1 MNNRLKQLRSD
12 LKLTQD
18 DFAARIS
25 VTKSS
30 ISLMERGERNP
41 SPQTIQLIC
50 QQFHVRREWLVEGT
64 GPMYMETTD
73 DDVLIDQVLFGT
85 DEFVKAFVKG
95 VAKTPG
101 GWEALR
107 SIVEA
112 VHAELQKEK
121 DRL

>member
-1 MNNRLKQLRSD
+1 MNNRIKQLRSD

-18 DFAARIS
+18 EFAAKIS
-25 VTKSS
+25 ITKSS
-30 ISLMERGERNP
+30 VSLIERGERNP

-50 QQFHVRREWLVEGT
+50 QQFHVRRQWLVEGI
-64 GPMYMETTD
+64 GPIYMETTD

-107 SIVEA
+107 QIVEA
-112 VHAELQKEK
+112 VHAEMQNSGQS
-121 DRL
+121 

>member
-73 DDVLIDQVLFGT
+73 DDVLIDQVLFAS
-85 DEFVKAFVKG
+85 DPFVKAFVKG
-95 VAKTPG
+95 IAKTPG

-107 SIVEA
+107 QIVEA
-112 VHAELQKEK
+112 VHEELQKEE
-121 DRL
+121 DQS

>member
-1 MNNRLKQLRSD
+1 MNERIKQLRKD
-12 LKLTQD
+12 LSLTQD
-18 DFAARIS
+18 EFGAKIGIG
-25 VTKSS
+25 KSS
-30 ISLMERGERNP
+30 VSMLESGKNSP

-50 QQFHVRREWLVEGT
+50 QQFHVRRQWLVEGI
-64 GPMYMETTD
+64 GPIYMETTD

-107 SIVEA
+107 QIVEA
-112 VHAELQKEK
+112 VHAEMQNSGQS
-121 DRL
+121 

>member
-1 MNNRLKQLRSD
+1 MNNRIKQLRTD

-18 DFAARIS
+18 EFAAKIS
-25 VTKSS
+25 ITKSS
-30 ISLMERGERNP
+30 VSLIERGERNP

-50 QQFHVRREWLVEGT
+50 QQFHVRRQWLVEGIE
-64 GPMYMETTD
+64 PIYMETTD

-107 SIVEA
+107 QIVEA
-112 VHAELQKEK
+112 VHSEMQNSGQS
-121 DRL
+121 